1 MVWPTLGS
9 RMAKEQNRLW
19 LIKYLSTC
27 PSVRPSI
34 HPSIHLSVYLTTYY
48 YQVTSLPRVCRLTPS
63 ADTRISAVLPG
74 PGVTDGMATVIEAIL
89 TFNLTFV
96 GLVVADPRKRSLLAS
111 AVTGFSIGTGAMA
124 AVRCRSTCTDSSVA
138 TVGRGHEGAFPQPGL

>member
-1 MVWPTLGS
+1 
-9 RMAKEQNRLW
+9 
-19 LIKYLSTC
+19 
-27 PSVRPSI
+27 
-34 HPSIHLSVYLTTYY
+34 
-48 YQVTSLPRVCRLTPS
+48 
-63 ADTRISAVLPG
+63 
-74 PGVTDGMATVIEAIL
+74 MATVIEAIL

-138 TVGRGHEGAFPQPGL
+138 TGGRGHEGAFPPTRTVEFGF